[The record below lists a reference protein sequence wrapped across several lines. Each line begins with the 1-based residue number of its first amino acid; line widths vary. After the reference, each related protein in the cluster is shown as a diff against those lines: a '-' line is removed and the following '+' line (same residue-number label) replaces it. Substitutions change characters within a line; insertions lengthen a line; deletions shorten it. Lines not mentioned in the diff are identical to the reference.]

1 MSLPKR
7 LHQALL
13 CGLAFP
19 FLAIFNEAIF
29 NEILTH
35 DGFALLFLE
44 QRVEDT

>member
-19 FLAIFNEAIF
+19 FLAIFNE
-29 NEILTH
+29 ILTH

>member
-13 CGLAFP
+13 WGLAFP
-19 FLAIFNEAIF
+19 SLLAIF